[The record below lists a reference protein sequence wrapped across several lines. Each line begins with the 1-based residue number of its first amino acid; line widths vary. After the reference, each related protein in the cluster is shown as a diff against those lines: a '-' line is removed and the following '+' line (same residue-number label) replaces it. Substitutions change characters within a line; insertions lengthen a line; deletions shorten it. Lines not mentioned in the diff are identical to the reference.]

1 MANVKFRAM
10 GKLNPVNLNVR
21 FYHNKIDCS
30 TKSNIFINSSDWSNK
45 TFKVKQNVNDSLK
58 ISVTKT
64 INELTDLILEN
75 FRIDFPKGNKIN
87 SDWLTNIINKY
98 YNRPKEGVDETIY
111 FIDFLEDYIEKSKTR
126 INPISGLI
134 ISPRT
139 IQNYSTTLKRLQE
152 FEVKIESRLRTKEI
166 NLEFHKNFTS
176 FLKVDGKYSNTVVEK
191 YVSQIKGFVKE
202 AKICGY
208 EISPE
213 IESKNFTFKR
223 EETLDTYLNLE
234 EINAIYNLDL
244 AKNQYLEV
252 TRDLLILGVWTGLR
266 VSDIKRINEFD
277 ISENRIKIVE
287 TEKNKAFVEIPIHPQ
302 LKEVLKRRGNIFP
315 EITEQNFN
323 INIKKLCELAKINE
337 TILGSKKDPD
347 TNRKVRSYYSKYE
360 LITSHT
366 CRRSFVSN
374 HYGKIDDKTIMA
386 ITTHKSYT
394 QYIKYVKTTLKEHAK
409 ILDEY
414 WKTIN

>member
-1 MANVKFRAM
+1 
-10 GKLNPVNLNVR
+10 
-21 FYHNKIDCS
+21 
-30 TKSNIFINSSDWSNK
+30 
-45 TFKVKQNVNDSLK
+45 
-58 ISVTKT
+58 
-64 INELTDLILEN
+64 
-75 FRIDFPKGNKIN
+75 
-87 SDWLTNIINKY
+87 
-98 YNRPKEGVDETIY
+98 
-111 FIDFLEDYIEKSKTR
+111 
-126 INPISGLI
+126 
-134 ISPRT
+134 
-139 IQNYSTTLKRLQE
+139 
-152 FEVKIESRLRTKEI
+152 
-166 NLEFHKNFTS
+166 
-176 FLKVDGKYSNTVVEK
+176 
-191 YVSQIKGFVKE
+191 
-202 AKICGY
+202 
-208 EISPE
+208 
-213 IESKNFTFKR
+213 
-223 EETLDTYLNLE
+223 
-234 EINAIYNLDL
+234 
-244 AKNQYLEV
+244 
-252 TRDLLILGVWTGLR
+252 LGVWTGLR

-277 ISENRIKIVE
+277 ISENRIKIIE